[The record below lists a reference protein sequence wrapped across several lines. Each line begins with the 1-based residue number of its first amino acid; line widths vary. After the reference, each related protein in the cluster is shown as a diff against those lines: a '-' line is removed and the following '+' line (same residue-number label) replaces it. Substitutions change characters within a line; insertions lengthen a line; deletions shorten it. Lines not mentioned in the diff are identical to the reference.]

1 MQRFKRNAALL
12 GLLAGLP
19 MFVTACAQNENRV
32 AGEAVD
38 APAQTASAALGS
50 GVIYTGDEGSNSI
63 SALDLATGQVTTTPV
78 KIAPHNVQASRD
90 GRLLL
95 AVGMVADNSVG
106 HADGEGAEHG
116 HGHGSGG
123 ERGRLLILDAAKPE
137 SWGIAGVEVGSAPAH
152 VVMDKAGQRAYLTN
166 GGDSTLSVVDIAQQ
180 KVVSTI
186 KTGAAPHGLRLSP
199 DGRELYVANTGGGSV
214 SVISVASGKEEKR
227 IPVGKAPVQ
236 VGFTPDGRRVF
247 VSLRDE
253 NRVVVLDTTQR
264 KKVAAVPV
272 GRNPIQLFA
281 TPDGREMYVANQGSA
296 ANPANTVSVID
307 TATNRVTATIVTD
320 KGAHG
325 VVVSDDGQRAF
336 ITNTFA
342 DTVSVIDTATHKV
355 LRNVKVGKAPG
366 GVTFSS
372 RAQ

>member
-12 GLLAGLP
+12 GLLVGLP
-19 MFVTACAQNENRV
+19 MLVTACAQNGDKV
-32 AGEAVD
+32 AGEAMN
-38 APAQTASAALGS
+38 APPQTASAALGTS
-50 GVIYTGDEGSNSI
+50 VVYTGDEGGNSI

-95 AVGMVADNSVG
+95 AVGGNAG
-106 HADGEGAEHG
+106 HADGEGAGHEHG
-116 HGHGSGG
+116 HGGG
-123 ERGRLLILDAAKPE
+123 ERGRLLILDAAKPDTWNA
-137 SWGIAGVEVGSAPAH
+137 SGVEVGSAPAH

-166 GGDSTLSVVDIAQQ
+166 GGDNTLSVVDIAQQ
-180 KVVSTI
+180 KVISTI
-186 KTGAAPHGLRLSP
+186 PTGAAPHGLRLSP

-214 SVISVASGKEEKR
+214 SVINVASGKEEKR
-227 IPVGKAPVQ
+227 IAVGKAPVQ
-236 VGFTPDGRRVF
+236 VGFTPDGRRVY

-253 NRVVVLDTTQR
+253 NRVVVLDTAQR

-281 TPDGREMYVANQGSA
+281 TPNGREMYVANQGSA

-355 LRNVKVGKAPG
+355 LRSVKVGKAPG

-372 RAQ
+372 RTQ